1 MEEGIMLSS
10 IDQAIEKLPDEAKK
24 ELLDFAEFLQ
34 HKYLKEKSHSPLKL
48 TWAGRLEKHKDKLG
62 DPVALQH
69 EISDLW
75 GGNNVS
81 R

>member
-1 MEEGIMLSS
+1 MSILN
-10 IDQAIEKLPDEAKK
+10 IDQTIENLPDEAKK
-24 ELLDFAEFLQ
+24 ELLDFAEFLKQ
-34 HKYLKEKSHSPLKL
+34 KYLKEKKHSPLKL
-48 TWAGRLEKHKDKLG
+48 TWAGKLEQYKDKLG

-75 GGNNVS
+75 GGSHVP